1 MVVNILKGENVMKK
15 VSIIIP
21 AYNCEKTLVEC
32 LGNIVHQSLKDIE
45 LIIIDDAS
53 TDGTWSLITECERQF
68 PDLILAI
75 KSDVNRGPGGAR
87 NIGLMYAS
95 GEYIGFVDSDD
106 IVDTKMYE
114 KMYTTAKEGDY
125 DIVDCG
131 FYDQEKDN
139 AIVYTSDELTGD
151 MNGHKRSEL
160 IVSGGYLWS
169 RIFRRELILDSGIC
183 FREKVILE
191 DAEFLMC
198 MHMMAKRVGNVKEIL
213 YNYRSFPSSASKET
227 NPVKYLSNAT
237 AAMDAIFESMSQ
249 MNEYQSVQEAVEYVL
264 FQLASYCTNVC
275 LVNEKKKTEFN
286 AEAGLREIGKRL
298 RKYIQMDSRRNKY
311 IKAKIPKVDMRVM
324 VETYKL

>member
-1 MVVNILKGENVMKK
+1 MKK

-32 LGNIVHQSLKDIE
+32 LGNIVHQSLEDIE
-45 LIIIDDAS
+45 VIIVDDAS
-53 TDGTWSLITECERQF
+53 IDGTWDIIAECERQF
-68 PDLILAI
+68 PDLIIAI

-95 GEYIGFVDSDD
+95 GEYIGFADSDD
-106 IVDTKMYE
+106 IVDIKMYE
-114 KMYTTAKEGDY
+114 KMYITAKEGNY

-131 FYDQEKDN
+131 FYDQEREN

-151 MNGHKRSEL
+151 MNGYKRSEL

-169 RIFRRELILDSGIC
+169 RIFRRELISDSGIC

-198 MHMMAKRVGNVKEIL
+198 MHMLAKRVGNVKEIL
-213 YNYRSFPSSASKET
+213 YNYRSFPTSASKEA
-227 NPVKYLSNAT
+227 NPIKYLSNAT
-237 AAMDAIFESMSQ
+237 AAMDAIYESMSQ
-249 MNEYQSVQEAVEYVL
+249 MKEYKSVQDAVEYVL

-275 LVNEKKKTEFN
+275 IANEKKKTEFDSK
-286 AEAGLREIGKRL
+286 AGLREIEKRL
-298 RKYIQMDSRRNKY
+298 CEYLQGDYKSNKY
-311 IKAKIPKVDMRVM
+311 IKTKIPKVDMGVM
-324 VETYKL
+324 IETYKL

>member
-1 MVVNILKGENVMKK
+1 MESVMKK
-15 VSIIIP
+15 LSIIIP
-21 AYNCEKTLVEC
+21 AYNCEKKLVEC
-32 LGNIVHQSLKDIE
+32 LGHIVHQSLEDIE
-45 LIIIDDAS
+45 VNIVDDAS
-53 TDGTWSLITECERQF
+53 TDGTWNIIAECERQF
-68 PDLILAI
+68 PDLIMAV

-114 KMYTTAKEGDY
+114 KMYITAKEGCF

-151 MNGHKRSEL
+151 MDGYKRSEL

-169 RIFRRELILDSGIC
+169 RIFKREMIIDSGIS

-191 DAEFLMC
+191 DLEFLMC
-198 MHMMAKRVGNVKEIL
+198 MHMLAKRVGNVKEIL
-213 YNYRSFPSSASKET
+213 YNYRSFPTSASKET
-227 NPVKYLSNAT
+227 EPVKYLSNAT
-237 AAMDAIFESMSQ
+237 AAMDAIYETVSQ
-249 MNEYQSVQEAVEYVL
+249 MEEYKSVQDAVEYVL

-275 LVNEKKKTEFN
+275 LVNKRGKEGFDAK
-286 AEAGLREIGKRL
+286 AGLKEIEKRL
-298 RKYIQMDSRRNKY
+298 REYLQLDYRNNKY
-311 IKAKIPKVDMRVM
+311 IKTKISEKDIQVM
-324 VETYKL
+324 NDIYQL